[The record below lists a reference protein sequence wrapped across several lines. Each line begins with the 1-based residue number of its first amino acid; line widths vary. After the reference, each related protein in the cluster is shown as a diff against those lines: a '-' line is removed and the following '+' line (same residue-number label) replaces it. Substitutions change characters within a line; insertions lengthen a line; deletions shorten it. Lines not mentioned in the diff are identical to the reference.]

1 METKKITNKLALEY
15 VMNNFDVPADVLEKL
30 EKMHDSLNRKSASAS
45 GNRKPTAKQMANA
58 EYKKN
63 IVAFMGN
70 EPNRIFTASE
80 IQRECPNLPQ
90 DISNQKTSALLNQ
103 MVNAGNLE
111 KFKEKGKTFFK
122 FVTATVATEEQAE
135 RRCGADFFPLH
146 D

>member
-15 VMNNFDVPADVLEKL
+15 VMNNFDIPADVLEKL

-45 GNRKPTAKQMANA
+45 GNRKPTAKQIANA

-63 IVAFMGN
+63 IVAFMSN

-80 IQRECPNLPQ
+80 VQKGCPNLPE

-103 MVNAGNLE
+103 LVNAGNLE
-111 KFKEKGKTFFK
+111 KLKEKGKTFFK
-122 FVTATVATEEQAE
+122 FVTATVMTEEE
-135 RRCGADFFPLH
+135 
-146 D
+146 

>member
-15 VMNNFDVPADVLEKL
+15 VMNNFDIPADVLEKL

-45 GNRKPTAKQMANA
+45 GNRKPTAKQIANA

-122 FVTATVATEEQAE
+122 FVTATVATEE
-135 RRCGADFFPLH
+135 
-146 D
+146 

>member
-15 VMNNFDVPADVLEKL
+15 VMNNFDVPTDVLEKL

-45 GNRKPTAKQMANA
+45 GNRKPTAKQMENA
-58 EYKKN
+58 KYKEHI
-63 IVAFMGN
+63 IVFMGN

-80 IQRECPNLPQ
+80 IQKECPNLPE

-122 FVTATVATEEQAE
+122 FVTATVATEEE
-135 RRCGADFFPLH
+135 
-146 D
+146 

>member
-1 METKKITNKLALEY
+1 METKRITNKLALEY
-15 VMNNFDVPADVLEKL
+15 VMNNFDIPADVLEKL

-45 GNRKPTAKQMANA
+45 GNRKPTAKQVANTQFK
-58 EYKKN
+58 EY
-63 IVAFMGN
+63 ILAFMGN

-80 IQRECPNLPQ
+80 VQKECPNLPE

-122 FVTATVATEEQAE
+122 FVTATVTEEEQIEGRNGAE
-135 RRCGADFFPLH
+135 
-146 D
+146 